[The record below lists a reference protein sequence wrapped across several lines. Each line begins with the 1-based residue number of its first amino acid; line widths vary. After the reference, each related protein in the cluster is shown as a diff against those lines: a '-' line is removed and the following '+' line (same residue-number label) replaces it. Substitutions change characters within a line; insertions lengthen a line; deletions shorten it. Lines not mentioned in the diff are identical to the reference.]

1 MTDLR
6 EKLAAVEAAELEVGA
21 AMREC
26 AAAIHGIDRLCADSR
41 LFGARGA
48 LEVAKLDLRLA
59 AVDLKIPLPA
69 DEQDRRFVLS

>member
-6 EKLAAVEAAELEVGA
+6 DKLAAVEAAELEVSA
-21 AMREC
+21 AMREV

-48 LEVAKLDLRLA
+48 LEEAKLNLRLA
-59 AVDLKIPLPA
+59 AVDAKIPLP
-69 DEQDRRFVLS
+69 DDDRRFVLS